1 MIVWTQDLAVGVET
15 IDSQHRGLFTH
26 INSLLAALDD
36 KMAAEKICTLFSFL
50 DSYISNH
57 FGVEQRYMGEYSNL
71 GYTDV
76 ERHKSAHKAFVLDF
90 REFRVDIETAEPS
103 AQFIAEFSK
112 WITNWWIMHIQRID
126 KGLGLFLNSVLP
138 KHINKHS

>member
-15 IDSQHRGLFTH
+15 IDSQHRELFSH
-26 INSLLAALDD
+26 INNLLEALDE
-36 KMAAEKICTLFSFL
+36 KMAAETIFTLFSFL
-50 DSYISNH
+50 DSYIGNH

-71 GYTDV
+71 GYADM

-90 REFRVDIETAEPS
+90 REFRVDLETAEPG
-103 AQFIAEFSK
+103 AQFVAEFSK

-126 KGLGLFLNSVLP
+126 KGLGAFLNSVLP
-138 KHINKHS
+138 THGNKHS